1 MAQCSICGRKL
12 PGFSFGGRKCEWCL
26 RHEAAQ
32 RGDLPDDAPQPVMH
46 APWELSSSSGI
57 GLTQA
62 LVFVNVAVFLAMG
75 ALGAS
80 VMNPPSQTL
89 VRWGANYGPLT
100 FSGEWWRLISYNF
113 LHSGLLH
120 IGFNMW
126 CLWDLGTLCESL
138 YGTWTFGAL
147 YLISG
152 VAGGLAS
159 TGINP
164 YRLSVGAS
172 GAIFGLAGA
181 LIAGYYLGEFSIP
194 RPMIQMRL
202 RSLLT
207 FVAYNIILGFV
218 GATDNFCHLGG
229 LVAGLICGALIARF
243 APSSE
248 DVSGRIAIVAVA
260 VLVLSGTTV
269 SLERSRSYVLHA
281 QRGNDLLGQNRLDD
295 AISELQAAI
304 RANPKYLPA
313 RIGLAEAYYSKEQY
327 PQAEAELKQV
337 LAIQPQNV
345 NAAYS
350 LGFVY
355 LAEHNSQDAKAT
367 FAKLLARDSNLPG
380 AHYGLGMALAAGGD
394 DRAAI
399 PEYQTTIKLRPELGG
414 VHYHLGL
421 SEAKLNQYDDAI
433 AAFQQEAQNGDDYD
447 NEIALADAYQAKGMV
462 KEAEEARRRAQG
474 LKGK

>member
-12 PGFSFGGRKCEWCL
+12 PGFSFGNRKCVWCQ

-32 RGDLPDDAPQPVMH
+32 RGELSDDAPLPVMR

-62 LVFVNVAVFLAMG
+62 LVFINVAAYLAIGAMG
-75 ALGAS
+75 GS
-80 VMNPPSQTL
+80 VMSPSSQAL

-100 FSGEWWRLISYNF
+100 WSGDWWRLISYNF
-113 LHSGLLH
+113 LHGGLLH

-126 CLWDLGTLCESL
+126 CLWDLGMLCESL

-147 YLISG
+147 YFICG
-152 VAGGLAS
+152 VAGGLTS

-181 LIAGYYLGEFSIP
+181 LIAGYYLGEFTIP

-202 RSLLT
+202 RSLLL

-218 GATDNFCHLGG
+218 GATDNLCHLGG
-229 LVAGLICGALIARF
+229 LVAGLICGALIARL
-243 APSSE
+243 APSAE
-248 DVSGRIAIVAVA
+248 DVTGRIAIIMFA
-260 VLVLSGTTV
+260 VLALTGTTV
-269 SLERSRSYVLHA
+269 SLERSRSYIFHA
-281 QRGNDLLGQNRLDD
+281 QRGTEFLSQNQPDD
-295 AISELQAAI
+295 AISELQASE
-304 RANPKYLPA
+304 RANPNYLPA
-313 RIGLAEAYYSKEQY
+313 RIALAEAYYSKGQY
-327 PQAEAELKQV
+327 PQAEAELKQA
-337 LAIQPQNV
+337 LAMQPENV
-345 NAAYS
+345 NAAYR
-350 LGFVY
+350 LGFVQLKEHKPQNAKTTFSKLIAQDPN
-355 LAEHNSQDAKAT
+355 LA
-367 FAKLLARDSNLPG
+367 G
-380 AHYGLGMALAAGGD
+380 AHYGLGMSHAAEGD

-399 PEYQTTIKLRPELGG
+399 LEYQAAIKLRPEFGG
-414 VHYHLGL
+414 VRYQLGL
-421 SEAKLNQYDDAI
+421 SQAKLKDYDAAI
-433 AAFQQEAQNGDDYD
+433 SSFQQEAQNGDDYD

-462 KEAEEARRRAQG
+462 KQAEESRQMAEK

>member
-12 PGFSFGGRKCEWCL
+12 PGFSFGSRKCVWCQ

-32 RGDLPDDAPQPVMH
+32 RGELPDDAPQPVMR
-46 APWELSSSSGI
+46 APWELTSSGGI

-62 LVFVNVAVFLAMG
+62 LVFINVAVFVAMG
-75 ALGAS
+75 AMGVS
-80 VMNPPSQTL
+80 VMNPPPQAL

-126 CLWDLGTLCESL
+126 CLWDLGALCESL

-159 TGINP
+159 TGLNP
-164 YRLSVGAS
+164 ARLSVGAS

-202 RSLLT
+202 RSILT
-207 FVAYNIILGFV
+207 FVAYNIVLGFI
-218 GATDNFCHLGG
+218 GTTDNMCHLGG
-229 LVAGLICGALIARF
+229 LVAGLICGALIARV
-243 APSSE
+243 APSAE
-248 DVSGRIAIVAVA
+248 DVSGRIAIIALA
-260 VLVLSGTTV
+260 ALALGGTTV
-269 SLERSRSYVLHA
+269 SLERSRGYIIHA
-281 QRGNDLLGQNRLDD
+281 QRGNDFLGQNRTDD
-295 AISELQAAI
+295 AISELQAAA
-304 RANPKYLPA
+304 RLNPKYLPA
-313 RIGLAEAYYSKEQY
+313 RISLAEAYYSKGEY
-327 PQAEAELKQV
+327 PKAEAELKQA
-337 LAIQPQNV
+337 LAIQPQSLD
-345 NAAYS
+345 AAFS

-367 FAKLLARDSNLPG
+367 FARLLTRDPGLAG
-380 AHYGLGMALAAGGD
+380 AHYGLGMALAAEGD

-399 PEYQTTIKLRPELGG
+399 PEYQMAIKMRPEFGS

-421 SEAKLNQYDDAI
+421 AQARLKDYDAAI
-433 AAFQQEAQNGDDYD
+433 AAYQQEAQNGDDYD

-462 KEAEEARRRAQG
+462 KQAEEARQRAG
-474 LKGK
+474 ELKGK